1 MNCPYLRILVS
12 RVLLV
17 SRTLYSNPKW
27 FERVRPFWANSLKP
41 FNLTNEIGMLYVK
54 SHG

>member
-1 MNCPYLRILVS
+1 M
-12 RVLLV
+12 V

-27 FERVRPFWANSLKP
+27 FERVRPFWALKP